1 MLRKMLLMLGALVV
15 AIVLAVFICEI
26 NPDVTY
32 TWYAGLWQGLF
43 FIPNFILWVF
53 RDGLFVA
60 AHSTLGYK
68 VCYALMALMSVA
80 SLASC
85 FWAPR
90 SVRIERKRE
99 TTEKA
104 EEQARIK
111 RESEQ
116 EDLPR

>member
-1 MLRKMLLMLGALVV
+1 MV
-15 AIVLAVFICEI
+15 AIVLAVFVCEI
-26 NPDVTY
+26 NPEVTY

-43 FIPNFILWVF
+43 CIPNFILWVF

-60 AHSTLGYK
+60 AHSTTGYK

-90 SVRIERKRE
+90 SVRAEQQRE
-99 TTEKA
+99 AAEKA
-104 EEQARIK
+104 ERQAELK
-111 RESEQ
+111 REKEQ
-116 EDLPR
+116 ENL